1 MNIEGIKRM
10 ARELN
15 IDMLGNGIHCLPR
28 DVRKYTGTIHRVNRR
43 DGVVVWVVKV
53 RNRWFYSNATFYNEA
68 EAFEHLKKVNVK
80 EGLNIKNKLTFFES
94 KVVVSLPN
102 GSFTC
107 DVSDLDVV
115 EKHLWSSN
123 RKGYVTAKVNGKTRS
138 FHNVITNN
146 NSPLHINTEF
156 INKNPLNCCKSNL
169 CLVDKRVIN
178 ITRHMQQNNT
188 LGTVG
193 VHYD

>member
-1 MNIEGIKRM
+1 M

-15 IDMLGNGIHCLPR
+15 YDMLGNGIHCLPR
-28 DVRKYTGTIHRVNRR
+28 DVRKYTGTINRVNRG
-43 DGVVVWVVKV
+43 DGAVVWVVKPETGGFTV
-53 RNRWFYSNATFYNEA
+53 MQHFTMTQC
-68 EAFEHLKKVNVK
+68 LKKVNVK
-80 EGLNIKNKLTFFES
+80 EGLNIKNKFTVFEN

-115 EKHLWSSN
+115 ENHLWSSN
-123 RKGYVTAKVNGKTRS
+123 RKGYVTAKVNGKTWL

-156 INKNPLNCCKSNL
+156 IDKNPLNCRKSNL
-169 CLVDKRVIN
+169 RLVDKRVIN
-178 ITRHMQQNNT
+178 ITCHMQ
-188 LGTVG
+188 
-193 VHYD
+193 